1 MQLAYKFMWH
11 GLEKRIVSIK
21 WPRSSNHDQ
30 GELLKF
36 SRSQSNAG
44 YEGKQRNIRGCTT
57 FWLSQNY
64 MLKGPTKS
72 CRSSDYERGARFIYN
87 FKKIRNIHAVP
98 SSRTHNSWPHHSLF
112 FHEFMILILRQMMRC
127 LHLLPWF
134 FVEFSRFFYL
144 RENFEIS
151 PHFSC
156 TYDNFFA
163 HHEIDW

>member
-1 MQLAYKFMWH
+1 MQLAYRFMWH
-11 GLEKRIVSIK
+11 GVEKRVVSIK
-21 WPRSSNHDQ
+21 WPQSSNHDK

-72 CRSSDYERGARFIYN
+72 CRSSYYERGARFIYN

-98 SSRTHNSWPHHSLF
+98 NSRTHNSWPHHSLF
-112 FHEFMILILRQMMRC
+112 FSWNLFINLGLSEGYMSNKS
-127 LHLLPWF
+127 
-134 FVEFSRFFYL
+134 SRDIFWYIMY
-144 RENFEIS
+144 RFEQYS
-151 PHFSC
+151 
-156 TYDNFFA
+156 
-163 HHEIDW
+163 